1 MDKEVKQNRM
11 IQYFKDVRSE
21 VAKVNWP
28 TKVEVK
34 GATVLVI
41 IFSIIVSLYT
51 FMGDQILSHVMRL
64 FLGR

>member
-1 MDKEVKQNRM
+1 MDKEVKQNR
-11 IQYFKDVRSE
+11 IVQYFKDVRSE

-28 TKVEVK
+28 TKVEVQ

-51 FMGDQILSHVMRL
+51 FLGDQILQRVIGL
-64 FLGR
+64 FLR

>member
-1 MDKEVKQNRM
+1 MMIMNKV
-11 IQYFKDVRSE
+11 IQYFKDVRTE

-41 IFSIIVSLYT
+41 IFSILVSLYT
-51 FMGDQILSHVMRL
+51 FLGDQILQFVLGL
-64 FLGR
+64 FLR

>member
-1 MDKEVKQNRM
+1 MVVIMNKVV
-11 IQYFKDVRSE
+11 QYFKDVRTE

-28 TKVEVK
+28 TKIEVK

-51 FMGDQILSHVMRL
+51 FLGDQILQRIIGL
-64 FLGR
+64 FLR

>member
-1 MDKEVKQNRM
+1 MNKV
-11 IQYFKDVRSE
+11 IQYFKDVRTE

-41 IFSIIVSLYT
+41 IFSILVSLYT
-51 FMGDQILSHVMRL
+51 FLGDQILQFVLGL
-64 FLGR
+64 FLR